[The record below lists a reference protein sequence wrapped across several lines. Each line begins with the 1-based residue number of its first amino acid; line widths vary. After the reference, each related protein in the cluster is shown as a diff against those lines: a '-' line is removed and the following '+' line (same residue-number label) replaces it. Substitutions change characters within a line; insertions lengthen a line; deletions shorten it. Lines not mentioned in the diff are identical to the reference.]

1 MLIYN
6 IDIDDCFVWMGPTL
20 VGVRAWICL
29 EEGKLLAPLVS
40 TGHGGFSGIEPY
52 SMSCSMVQVPW

>member
-40 TGHGGFSGIEPY
+40 TGPRGL
-52 SMSCSMVQVPW
+52 